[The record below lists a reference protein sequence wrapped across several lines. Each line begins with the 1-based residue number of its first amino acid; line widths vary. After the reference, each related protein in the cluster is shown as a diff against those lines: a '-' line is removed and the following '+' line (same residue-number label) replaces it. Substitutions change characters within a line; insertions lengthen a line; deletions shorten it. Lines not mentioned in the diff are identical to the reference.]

1 MKQLLTYILVVLTTS
16 VFAQAPESIPYQAV
30 VRNPDGSV
38 MANAAITMT
47 FKIHDLSTTG
57 NVVYEENH
65 STTTNAQGL
74 VSLNVGNGSVVSGTF
89 SGINWGAGNKFLH
102 VLMNAGIGVVDLGTQ
117 QMMSVPY
124 ALHSKEASNGIAGF
138 SNSGDTLFLADG
150 SYLIIPGLS
159 SANNGTSGDITGC
172 TDNTACNYNSSATQS
187 DNSCLYPNATCD
199 DGNAS
204 TTNDI
209 INSSCQC
216 QGTSNANSQI
226 VWGGGAT
233 DVDGNVY
240 LSVIIN
246 GQEWM
251 QKNLAVTKYRNGD
264 PIPTGLSNT
273 VWQSTTQGTYDNY
286 NDDVANSSIYG
297 KLYNIYAVS
306 DSRGLCPTGWHVPT
320 DVEWTV
326 LINFIDPSQNPQAN
340 GMQSGMAGG
349 KLKSINGWTSPNVA
363 TNDYG
368 FSGMPGGYRNQ
379 IPGTYYG
386 LGTETYWWSSTAS
399 WCRKVV
405 NNNPD
410 LNRAYTTGGYSV
422 RCIKD

>member
-1 MKQLLTYILVVLTTS
+1 MKQLLTLILVVLTTS

-30 VRNPDGSV
+30 VRNTDGSV

-47 FKIHDLSTTG
+47 FKIHDASTTG

-102 VLMNAGIGVVDLGTQ
+102 VLMNAGNGVVDLGTQ

-286 NDDVANSSIYG
+286 NNDVANSSIYG

-340 GMQSGMAGG
+340 GQQSGTAGG
-349 KLKSINGWTSPNVA
+349 ILKSINGWISPGVA
-363 TNDYG
+363 TDNYG
-368 FSGMPGGYRNQ
+368 FSALPGGFRNQ
-379 IPGTYYG
+379 IPGTYFG
-386 LGTETYWWSSTAS
+386 LGTEGYWWASAST
-399 WCRKVV
+399 CRKMINVWPVV
-405 NNNPD
+405 Q
-410 LNRAYTTGGYSV
+410 RAYTTGGYSV